1 MAKISNTSAYPFIS
15 DLNSKDYLIL
25 TDADNSL
32 LTKTVLVATLSDF
45 IINTGNVK
53 LISPDNTVWRL
64 QVSNTGVI
72 TAQPA

>member
-64 QVSNTGVI
+64 EISNAGVI